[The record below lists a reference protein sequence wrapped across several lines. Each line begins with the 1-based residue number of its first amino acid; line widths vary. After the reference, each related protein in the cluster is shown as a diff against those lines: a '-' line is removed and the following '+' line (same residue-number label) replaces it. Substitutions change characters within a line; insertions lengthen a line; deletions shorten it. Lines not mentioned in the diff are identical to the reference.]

1 MKVLVTGGAGFI
13 GSHLSEELAAQG
25 NEVCV
30 LDNLSVG
37 RNNLPVLKECGAEFV
52 EGDIRDLALVTKV
65 SKGCG
70 AVFHLAAMN
79 RAMRSIKNPL
89 EANEVNVTGTLNVL
103 EACKANGVDRMI
115 FASSSSVYGGAQ
127 KNNVEDQT
135 LHPLHPY
142 GVGKLAGEEYCRV
155 YHELYGVKTTVLRY
169 VSVYGPRQRADIAYA
184 AVIPKFIKA
193 ILSGGEMEV
202 FGTGKQTRQFTY
214 VKDNVRGTIAA
225 WKNEKAVG
233 QIFNIASGEE
243 TSVLDIA
250 KTLEKITGK
259 KSRIKH
265 MDAIPGDPLT
275 NKIDVSKAKRMLGF
289 SPEYSLEKG
298 LAETIS
304 SFKN

>member
-13 GSHLSEELAAQG
+13 GSHLAEALAEQG
-25 NEVCV
+25 NEVRV

-37 RNNLPVLKECGAEFV
+37 RNNLPFLKACGAEFV
-52 EGDIRDLALVTKV
+52 EGDVRDLALVTRV
-65 SKGCG
+65 SKGCD

-103 EACKANGVDRMI
+103 EACKANGVGRML

-127 KNNVEDQT
+127 KANAESQA

-184 AVIPKFIKA
+184 AVIPKFINA
-193 ILSGGEMEV
+193 ILSGGELEV
-202 FGTGKQTRQFTY
+202 FGSGKQTRQFTF

-225 WKNEKAVG
+225 WKSEKAVG
-233 QIFNIASGEE
+233 EVFNIASGEE

-250 KTLEKITGK
+250 EALEKITGK
-259 KSRIKH
+259 KARVRH
-265 MDAIPGDPLT
+265 MAAIQGDPMT
-275 NKIDVSKAKRMLGF
+275 NKIDVSKAKRLLGF
-289 SPEYSLEKG
+289 SSEYSLARG
-298 LAETIS
+298 LRETIS
-304 SFKN
+304 LFKN